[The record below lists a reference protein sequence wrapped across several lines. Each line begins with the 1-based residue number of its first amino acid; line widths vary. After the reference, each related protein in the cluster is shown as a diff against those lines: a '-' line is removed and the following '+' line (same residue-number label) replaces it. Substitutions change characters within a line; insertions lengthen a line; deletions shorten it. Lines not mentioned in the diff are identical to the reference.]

1 MQRVQPEG
9 SKCGSCWHDVAPGSM
24 VDLVVTLA
32 RHYRGVMLQSLLQD
46 FILSQVTF
54 SIINAGHTAA
64 VLVQMVV
71 GFAQQIIAFVE
82 RSSL

>member
-9 SKCGSCWHDVAPGSM
+9 SNCDSYWHDVAPGSM

-32 RHYRGVMLQSLLQD
+32 RQYRGVMLQSLLQD
-46 FILSQVTF
+46 FILSRVTF
-54 SIINAGHTAA
+54 SIINAAHTVA
-64 VLVQMVV
+64 VLVQILV